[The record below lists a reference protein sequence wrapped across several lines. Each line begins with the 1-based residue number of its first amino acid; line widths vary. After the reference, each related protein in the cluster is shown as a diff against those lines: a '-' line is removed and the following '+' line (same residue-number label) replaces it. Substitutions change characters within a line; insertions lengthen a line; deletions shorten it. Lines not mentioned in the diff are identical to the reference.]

1 MLRNCQ
7 VSVASLGAVAVL
19 ALLRRQQLQARALG
33 SRISKGLRLTIW
45 VQSFGPRMYIGVRVF
60 CSICVSGFGIWPLG
74 FRVWGS
80 VQGSGLRIVLFPR
93 GRTSPYL

>member
-33 SRISKGLRLTIW
+33 SRILIDD
-45 VQSFGPRMYIGVRVF
+45 
-60 CSICVSGFGIWPLG
+60 LG
-74 FRVWGS
+74 SEFW
-80 VQGSGLRIVLFPR
+80 
-93 GRTSPYL
+93 T